1 MVFITFNS
9 TVVGKVYMNILEH
22 ISQSFRSIRSNLL
35 RTILT
40 ILIIAFG
47 IMALVGI
54 LTAMESIRSSINNDF
69 ARMGAN
75 SFTITAMRER
85 HGRQRGARLKTWP
98 IITYKESVSFKNRF
112 HFPAAVSLSTR
123 VSSMAV
129 VHRGKK
135 ETHPNVQVY
144 GVDENYLKVSGFEVA
159 EGRNFSAT
167 EILLGSNV
175 ILLGQDVAETVL
187 GKSKAKVGQSV
198 LVGTNRYHVI
208 GILKARGSSMMT
220 TDNLIMVPLKNA
232 RSRSPNPNA
241 RYFITVNV
249 SSPDRMDAAISE
261 ATGLFRNVRRI
272 SIGDED
278 NFLIKKSDSVASMLI
293 DNLKFIAIAATII
306 GLITLLSAA
315 IALMN
320 ILLVQVSERTREIG
334 VSKAI
339 GARAVN
345 IRTMFL
351 VESVVISLL
360 GGLLGIILGILMGN
374 LVSLLMHSQ
383 FIIPWLWIVLGVS
396 ICLIVGVASGAYPA
410 FKASKLDPIVALH
423 YE

>member
-1 MVFITFNS
+1 MDLCTFNHFDS
-9 TVVGKVYMNILEH
+9 AIIQMNLFEH
-22 ISQSFRSIRSNLL
+22 INQSFRSIKSNLL
-35 RTILT
+35 RTTLT

-54 LTAMESIRSSINNDF
+54 LTAMESIRSTINNDF

-75 SFTITAMRER
+75 SFTMTAIRER
-85 HGRQRGARLKTWP
+85 HGRHRGEQMKSWP
-98 IITYKESVSFKNRF
+98 RMTYKEALAFKDRY
-112 HFPAAVSLSTR
+112 HFPATVSVSTR

-129 VHRGKK
+129 IHKGQK
-135 ETHPNVQVY
+135 ETNPNVQVY
-144 GVDENYLKVSGFEVA
+144 GVDEHYLEVSGFEVA
-159 EGRNFSAT
+159 EGRNFSPT
-167 EILLGSNV
+167 EILLGSNA
-175 ILLGQDVAETVL
+175 ILLGQDVAESVL
-187 GKSKAKVGQSV
+187 GKGKSRVGQSV
-198 LVGTNRYHVI
+198 LVGTNKYHVI

-220 TDNLIMVPLKNA
+220 GDNLIMVPLKNA
-232 RSRSPNPNA
+232 RSRAPSPTA

-249 SSPDRMDAAISE
+249 VSPDRMDAAISE
-261 ATGLFRNVRRI
+261 ATGLFRNVRRVPL
-272 SIGDED
+272 GKED
-278 NFLIKKSDSVASMLI
+278 NFVIKKSDSVASMLI
-293 DNLKFIAIAATII
+293 DNLAFIAIAATII
-306 GLITLLSAA
+306 GLITLLGAA

-339 GARAVN
+339 GARAIN

-351 VESVVISLL
+351 VESVVISLM
-360 GGLLGIILGILMGN
+360 GGLLGIVLGILMGN

-383 FIIPWLWIVLGVS
+383 FIIPWVWMIMGVT
-396 ICLIVGVASGAYPA
+396 ICLVVGISSGAYPA